1 MLFGVYRINSCNEW
15 CKRRAEGMSS
25 PGLPAVQEQ
34 RGQAEVGDAVDYLL
48 ASKQD
53 SSELRIK
60 LQPAYV
66 PEEDTD
72 VLYVFVEPENI
83 RKIGLFKQYPL
94 TWAAMSF
101 LPSLQWGSAF

>member
-1 MLFGVYRINSCNEW
+1 
-15 CKRRAEGMSS
+15 MSS
-25 PGLPAVQEQ
+25 PGLPAVQ
-34 RGQAEVGDAVDYLL
+34 AEVEDAVDYLL

-53 SSELRIK
+53 TSELRIK

-101 LPSLQWGSAF
+101 LPSLQWGLAVRG